1 MGLNVKDIH
10 LRLFKVVQDSTK
22 SSYSFMRRHPLVSGA
37 SLVCFILYVFLS
49 YIYNLLV
56 YMSPFL
62 VCAVIFIKI
71 FWSSE
76 QTQLKY
82 VKTNEEKGG
91 QKKVEPKCPKIP
103 NNRRPE
109 MLYKYPSQNA
119 TSRRRNFR
127 DKNWDVYGGLE
138 EKAKDL
144 SAVFH
149 NEFTKRNIEKKGARY
164 FEKGESA
171 LDNRLSTK
179 KTQVPKRQILRSEP
193 SMVDLVEC
201 SDLEIE
207 KKIEDGDD
215 EDGEETQEE
224 SNKAIEWTED
234 DQKNLMYL
242 GNSEMERNRRLENL
256 IARRRAKKLFK
267 GQVEKG
273 QIDKKPMA
281 PVLTKRSNHL
291 DSSSKDFDDGL
302 DMPGSAPSLMPRS
315 PSDNPYDPSEEKPN
329 LTGDSF
335 PQEFSSQ
342 KYMPFS
348 RHESF
353 ISSHLFPSETKHDH
367 GAREHYY
374 FNKGRKYSDRLAY
387 SRFRRPHTDKGTH
400 DWLIDQLIY
409 NESGENGLHTPNPPT
424 TNGEES
430 THEEDGKCITDMEN
444 TIDEND
450 HETKSMSGQIS
461 EPGSDRSRPW
471 ARFPK
476 PHARL
481 LSFPVSTTATTYITN
496 INEALYDTVTSVVDK
511 RQESMFLNHGRNCH
525 TPTYSIA
532 SDLQVEVSEVGS
544 PTSTVGENAE
554 TNSSIDRDSIFY
566 DGDIGRDVS
575 SGSEE
580 LWGASFHGGKEARGV
595 RSEAD
600 NNAEVNNNS
609 KDVVSSTTPRHIDEN
624 AADVSSMSSK
634 SDVPEDTPTNAINN
648 HHNFFGY
655 MKYPVGET
663 EAPQSSNSSHALDQ
677 LPNEAHSERPE
688 EWCNMLEN
696 VTNEEQV
703 INDVNNSTST
713 EQDNTENLRSN
724 EEPSTLVMRQESIDE
739 TSNSSV
745 SSSPRSVLPEKTM
758 SDDVSPSTF
767 DQDLHIDVQQFIME
781 GLAQETLNSESPTG
795 TMPQTIQPTM
805 DETTDESHNVDFN
818 HSQEQTNPLENSIE
832 ESNVFGSM
840 NDEEVSNMEE
850 EDKSKN
856 DENSEGNSDHLN
868 TQATT
873 ESARPISEITTLE
886 DTVRNQEILWMI
898 K

>member
-1 MGLNVKDIH
+1 MGLNVKDIQI
-10 LRLFKVVQDSTK
+10 RLFKVVQDSAK

-37 SLVCFILYVFLS
+37 SLVCSILYAFLS
-49 YIYNLLV
+49 YIYSFLV
-56 YMSPFL
+56 CMSPFL

-82 VKTNEEKGG
+82 VKTKEEKGG

-109 MLYKYPSQNA
+109 MLCKYPSQNA
-119 TSRRRNFR
+119 TSKRRNFS
-127 DKNWDVYGGLE
+127 DKNWDVYSGLE
-138 EKAKDL
+138 DKAKDL

-149 NEFTKRNIEKKGARY
+149 NEFTKRNIENKGARS
-164 FEKGESA
+164 FEKGESS
-171 LDNRLSTK
+171 LDNRLSAK

-201 SDLEIE
+201 GDLEIE

-234 DQKNLMYL
+234 DQKNHMYL
-242 GNSEMERNRRLENL
+242 RNSEMERNRRMESL

-267 GQVEKG
+267 GQIEKG
-273 QIDKKPMA
+273 QIDKKSMA
-281 PVLTKRSNHL
+281 PVLTKRRNHL
-291 DSSSKDFDDGL
+291 DSSKDFDDGL
-302 DMPGSAPSLMPRS
+302 DMPGSAPSFMPRS
-315 PSDNPYDPSEEKPN
+315 PYDIPYDPSEEKPN

-335 PQEFSSQ
+335 PKEFSSQ
-342 KYMPFS
+342 KDMPFS
-348 RHESF
+348 RHGSF
-353 ISSHLFPSETKHDH
+353 SSTHLFPSETKHDH

-374 FNKGRKYSDRLAY
+374 FNKGSKYSDRLAY
-387 SRFRRPHTDKGTH
+387 SRFRRHHTDKGTH

-409 NESGENGLHTPNPPT
+409 NEGGENGLQIPNT
-424 TNGEES
+424 LTNGEES
-430 THEEDGKCITDMEN
+430 THEEDRKCKTDGEN
-444 TIDEND
+444 MKDEND

-471 ARFPK
+471 PTFPK
-476 PHARL
+476 PHRRL
-481 LSFPVSTTATTYITN
+481 LTFPVSTTATTHTTN
-496 INEALYDTVTSVVDK
+496 INEALYETVTSIVDK
-511 RQESMFLNHGRNCH
+511 RQESIFLTHGRICH
-525 TPTYSIA
+525 TPTYSVA

-554 TNSSIDRDSIFY
+554 TNSSIDRDSILY
-566 DGDIGRDVS
+566 DGDIDRDVS

-580 LWGASFHGGKEARGV
+580 LWGASFHGGKEAQGV

-600 NNAEVNNNS
+600 DNAEVNNNS

-624 AADVSSMSSK
+624 EADVSSMSSK
-634 SDVPEDTPTNAINN
+634 SDVPEDTPTHAS

-655 MKYPVGET
+655 MKHPVRET

-677 LPNEAHSERPE
+677 LPNETHSERPE
-688 EWCNMLEN
+688 EWCNMPEN
-696 VTNEEQV
+696 VTNEAQV
-703 INDVNNSTST
+703 INAVNNSTST
-713 EQDNTENLRSN
+713 EQDNTDNLRSN
-724 EEPSTLVMRQESIDE
+724 EDPGTSVMRQESIDE
-739 TSNSSV
+739 TFNGSV
-745 SSSPRSVLPEKTM
+745 SSSPRSVLPEITM
-758 SDDVSPSTF
+758 ADEVSPSAF
-767 DQDLHIDVQQFIME
+767 DQDLHIDAQQFIME
-781 GLAQETLNSESPTG
+781 GLAQETLNSESPPD

-805 DETTDESHNVDFN
+805 DDTTDESHSVDFN
-818 HSQEQTNPLENSIE
+818 FNHCQEQTNHLENCIE

-840 NDEEVSNMEE
+840 NDEVSNMEE

-856 DENSEGNSDHLN
+856 DENSEDNSYHLN
-868 TQATT
+868 RQEATT
-873 ESARPISEITTLE
+873 ESTRPISEIATLE
-886 DTVRNQEILWMI
+886 DMSRCHQQS
-898 K
+898 